1 MNVSLSD
8 LPGFFYDRQLIEGI
22 DNAMSTYSFML
33 WKYLVLFVLSANVA
47 PHDKLTCVFFLL
59 DLENMKLWPAIIA
72 QLNNEHAEIRK
83 GVAWVCGTA
92 VQNNPKAQKAVCI

>member
-33 WKYLVLFVLSANVA
+33 WKYWVLFVHSAIFA
-47 PHDKLTCVFFLL
+47 SHYMLTCIFLFVR
-59 DLENMKLWPAIIA
+59 P
-72 QLNNEHAEIRK
+72 RK
-83 GVAWVCGTA
+83 HEVVASHHRPIEQRTCRH
-92 VQNNPKAQKAVCI
+92 